1 MLEKQQVISD
11 LRREFPQ
18 FLSRLGRWEDD
29 QTQRFSMPVFAHF
42 VIDQLYEHDNDERVR
57 AAFAQMEKFLRDGSQ
72 EVRNLVGLGFL
83 ETLHN
88 LASWKSYGSEAFVR
102 FLGPETRPRLGRPGG
117 CVEGIGQAGFV
128 RPHYLG
134 SRGVALAHS
143 PARSG

>member
-11 LRREFPQ
+11 LQHEFPQ
-18 FLSRLGRWEDD
+18 FLSRLGQWEDD
-29 QTQRFSMPVFAHF
+29 QTQRFSMPAFAHF

-88 LASWKSYGSEAFVR
+88 LASWKSDR
-102 FLGPETRPRLGRPGG
+102 DQTRLGRPGG
-117 CVEGIGQAGFV
+117 CVEGIGQARFV
-128 RPHYLG
+128 RPHYLEAEVLLWRIVRQG
-134 SRGVALAHS
+134 LAD
-143 PARSG
+143 